1 MLTLLICSVVHEM
14 GHAITSVAEDVTVVG
29 SGVFVFLFLP
39 AAYVDISTI
48 ELVRI
53 EQGRNY
59 PSRVN
64 LLIKLIDL

>member
-1 MLTLLICSVVHEM
+1 M

-48 ELVRI
+48 ELVRKNTAKQI
-53 EQGRNY
+53 
-59 PSRVN
+59 P
-64 LLIKLIDL
+64 K